1 MFNHR
6 KTFSKELF
14 DRHDQFAKDV
24 VHSLVSAMKWTLTD
38 DTEAYSSHDRIYTAN
53 GKEVKVEVEHKMG
66 WTNDKF
72 PFSTHDVS
80 CRKRT
85 SKADSFFQVNARGT
99 AVMMCPMS
107 MVVSSPVV
115 YKNTKFG
122 TMNEPFFAVPTDDV
136 RYFYLEDGKWY
147 EDEIISD
154 ASSS

>member
-1 MFNHR
+1 MYNHR

-14 DRHDQFAKDV
+14 DRHDQFAKDI
-24 VHSLVSAMKWTLTD
+24 VHSLLTAMKWVLVD
-38 DTEAYSSHDRIYTAN
+38 DTEAYGSHDRIYAVK
-53 GKEVKVEVEHKMG
+53 GEDVKVEVEQKMG
-66 WTNDKF
+66 WKYDEF

-85 SKADSFFQVNARGT
+85 SKADYFFQVNARGT

-107 MVVSSPVV
+107 MVTSSPVV

-122 TMNEPFFAVPTDDV
+122 TMNEPFFAVPTTDV
-136 RYFYLEDGKWY
+136 RYFFVEDGQWF

-154 ASSS
+154 SSSS